1 LPLFEA
7 VRLALAQIR
16 VQKLKSFFT
25 LLGVTIGVMFLI
37 AVVSVVD
44 GMANYVE
51 QDFAG
56 KFLGVNTFNLRKFPD
71 INQEVTEA
79 TWRAWIRRPP
89 ITVADAEAVRDALPP
104 NTRWAIQ
111 DVRWFT
117 PQTKYVRGG
126 PQVLAQAVTPQYF
139 AIKDL
144 NVERG
149 RVFSEQEEVLGSA
162 VVVIGQEVGDLYF
175 PNLDPVG
182 RDLVLEH
189 VPFRVIGV
197 LEKQGTVF
205 GFSLDRQV
213 IAPFSSPMNRVTNA
227 RANLYGVVIQAPTAG
242 AQPEIEEIVRETM
255 RKRHKLRPA
264 EDDDFALESSATAL
278 AQWMTVK
285 KYLVLAG
292 IFLPAIGLVVGA
304 IVIMN
309 IMLVAVAERTREIGI
324 RKSLGARRRDILR
337 QFLVESTT
345 LSVVGAAA
353 GVALGYGLSKLVAAA
368 SPLPTHVA
376 AWSVLRAVGVGA
388 AVGVAAG
395 VYPASRA
402 ARLDPIVALRAE

>member
-1 LPLFEA
+1 MPFLEA
-7 VRLALAQIR
+7 IRLALQQVRA
-16 VQKLKSFFT
+16 QKLKSFFT
-25 LLGVTIGVMFLI
+25 LLGVMIGVMFLI
-37 AVVSVVD
+37 AVVSVVE

-71 INQEVTEA
+71 INNEVTEA
-79 TWRAWIRRPP
+79 EWKAWQRRPP
-89 ITVADAEAVRDALPP
+89 ITVDDAFAVRDALPSG
-104 NTRWAIQ
+104 TRWAIQ
-111 DVRWFT
+111 DVRWFN

-126 PQVLAQAVTPQYF
+126 PQVIAQAVTPQYF

-144 NVERG
+144 VVERG
-149 RVFSEQEEVLGSA
+149 RAFTEQEEALGSSVA
-162 VVVIGQEVGDLYF
+162 VIGKEVGELYF
-175 PNLDPVG
+175 PNLDPIG
-182 RDLVLEH
+182 REIVLDH
-189 VPFRVIGV
+189 VPFQVIGI

-205 GFSLDRQV
+205 GLSLDRQV

-227 RANLYGVVIQAPTAG
+227 RANLYGVVVQAPSAG
-242 AQPEIEEIVRETM
+242 AQSEVQEIVRETM
-255 RKRHKLRPA
+255 RKRRKLRPA
-264 EDDDFALESSATAL
+264 EGDNFVLESSESAL
-278 AQWMTVK
+278 KEWLTIK

-292 IFLPAIGLVVGA
+292 IVLPAIGLVVGA

-345 LSVVGAAA
+345 LSVVGAAF
-353 GVALGYGLSKLVAAA
+353 GVALGAGLSQLVAAV

-376 AWSVLRAVGVGA
+376 AWSVLLAVGVGA
-388 AVGVAAG
+388 AVGIAAG

-402 ARLDPIVALRAE
+402 ARLDPIAALRQE